1 MKLGLQVGLA
11 LFSLIPLFFGITGLV
26 FGLTGSDL
34 GGPSLLAVDNQYRY
48 LGAIYLIV
56 PFTLWSIIPDIEK
69 HGRMLAMVLGVVFLG
84 ALGRAWAAVDMGD
97 IPDMQRTA
105 MIVELCLP
113 LFLIWQW
120 LVARKA
126 AAA

>member
-11 LFSLIPLFFGITGLV
+11 FFSLIPLFFGITGLV
-26 FGLTGSDL
+26 FGLSGSEL
-34 GGPSLLAVDNQYRY
+34 EGSSLLGVDNQYRY
-48 LGAIYLIV
+48 LGAIYLLV

-69 HGRMLAMVLGVVFLG
+69 HGRTLAMVLGLVFLG
-84 ALGRAWAAVDMGD
+84 ALGRAWAAIDMGG

-105 MIVELCLP
+105 MMVELCLP

-126 AAA
+126 ATA